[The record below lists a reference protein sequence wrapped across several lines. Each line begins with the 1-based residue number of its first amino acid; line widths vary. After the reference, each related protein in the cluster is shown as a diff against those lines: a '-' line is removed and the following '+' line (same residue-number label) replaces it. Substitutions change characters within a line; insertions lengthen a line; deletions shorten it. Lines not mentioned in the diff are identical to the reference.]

1 MHYHGH
7 AEISK
12 EIAKQRLKQLHYSNA
27 AIKYIT
33 TLIAFHDYYVC
44 PKRKVLRRF
53 LSKLDNDIELA
64 LDILDIQLADNHAKH
79 PKLQK
84 ELIENILASKAL
96 LLQMQKEQDMIQRKD
111 LAVNGHDIIALGYQ
125 GADIKKA
132 LEMLYQTVI
141 EDPSQ
146 NTKDNLLS
154 LLKTFK
160 S

>member
-1 MHYHGH
+1 
-7 AEISK
+7 
-12 EIAKQRLKQLHYSNA
+12 
-27 AIKYIT
+27 
-33 TLIAFHDYYVC
+33 
-44 PKRKVLRRF
+44 
-53 LSKLDNDIELA
+53 
-64 LDILDIQLADNHAKH
+64 
-79 PKLQK
+79 
-84 ELIENILASKAL
+84 
-96 LLQMQKEQDMIQRKD
+96 MQKEQDMIQRKD

-141 EDPSQ
+141 DDPSQ